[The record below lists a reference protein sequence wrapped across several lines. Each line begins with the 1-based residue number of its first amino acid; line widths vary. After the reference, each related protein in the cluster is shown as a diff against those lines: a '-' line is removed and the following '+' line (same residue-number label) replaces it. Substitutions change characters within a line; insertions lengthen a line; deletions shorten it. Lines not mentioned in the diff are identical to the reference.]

1 MCTNHLNSINPSFEI
16 RYADEDDADQISALY
31 KQVWNEFANDFPKE
45 LLQSRQ
51 PSKDEMIQWLQQDT
65 YLVALFRDSVIGV
78 VGCKLEHGACLLTH
92 MAVHKNHRRT
102 GVGTALVEK
111 VIEYAKDNDSFKVWL
126 DTAPFMSD
134 AISLY
139 ERFGFKKS
147 GYLQRHFWGL
157 DVALYE
163 LVLKPQD
170 HVNNDSK

>member
-1 MCTNHLNSINPSFEI
+1 MCPNHLNSINPSLEI
-16 RYADEDDADQISALY
+16 RCADEEDAEQISALY
-31 KQVWNEFANDFPKE
+31 KRVWDEFK
-45 LLQSRQ
+45 
-51 PSKDEMIQWLQQDT
+51 
-65 YLVALFRDSVIGV
+65 
-78 VGCKLEHGACLLTH
+78 
-92 MAVHKNHRRT
+92 RRM

-111 VIEYAKDNDSFKVWL
+111 VIEYAKENDSFKVWL

-170 HVNNDSK
+170 HGDNDSM

>member
-1 MCTNHLNSINPSFEI
+1 MNSINPSLEI
-16 RYADEDDADQISALY
+16 RCADEEDAEQISALY
-31 KQVWNEFANDFPKE
+31 KRVWDEFKSDFPEK

-51 PSKDEMIQWLQQDT
+51 PSKMEMIQWIQQDT
-65 YLVALFRDSVIGV
+65 YLVVVFRNSIIGV

-92 MAVHKNHRRT
+92 MAVDKNHRRM

-111 VIEYAKDNDSFKVWL
+111 VIEYAKENDSFKVWL

-170 HVNNDSK
+170 HGDNDSM